1 MVRILVVEDEPNL
14 LDSLRRGLERED
26 YDVLAAKSIGEA
38 RRLALTQAPDG
49 VLLDLMLPDGE
60 GLAMLRDLRSEGF
73 DKPVLILTARDSVE
87 DRVHGLDAGAD
98 DYLLKPFAFDELL
111 ARLRALLRRIPSG
124 SSGILRVGDLE
135 LDLID
140 RRASRAGVELELT
153 SRQFELLMYLM
164 RTSGEIV
171 TRKMIADNVWKD
183 STVTWTNVI
192 AVQVNHLRGK
202 IERPEWS
209 PLLHTVRGEGYMLEA
224 RP

>member
-14 LDSLRRGLERED
+14 LDSLRRGLQRED
-26 YDVLAAKSIGEA
+26 YDVLIAQSLREA
-38 RRLALTQAPDG
+38 RRLALTEAPDG
-49 VLLDLMLPDGE
+49 ILLDLMLPDGE

-73 DKPVLILTARDSVE
+73 DKPVLILTARDSVQ

-111 ARLRALLRRIPSG
+111 ARLRALLRRIQSG
-124 SSGILRVGDLE
+124 NSGLLRVADLE
-135 LDLID
+135 LDLMG
-140 RRASRAGVELELT
+140 RRVTRAGVELELT
-153 SRQFELLMYLM
+153 SRQFELLTYLM

-202 IERPEWS
+202 IERPAWP
-209 PLLHTVRGEGYMLEA
+209 PLLHTVRGEGYILET